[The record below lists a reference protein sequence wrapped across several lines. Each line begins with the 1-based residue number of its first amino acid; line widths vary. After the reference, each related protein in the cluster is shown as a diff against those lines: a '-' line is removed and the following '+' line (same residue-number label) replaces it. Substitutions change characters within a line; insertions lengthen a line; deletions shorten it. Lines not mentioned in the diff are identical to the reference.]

1 MEMGTWDN
9 LKCGNDV
16 LKLTLKKIVVLV
28 ASDICLPIST

>member
-16 LKLTLKKIVVLV
+16 LKLTLKIVVLV
-28 ASDICLPIST
+28 TSDICLPIST